1 MKKLLI
7 ILSVM
12 IVAAAVGGYYT
23 FPEKVADYLISY
35 GRHNAGLIKKDINI
49 DKHKIVYLESKRG
62 KETIL
67 LLHGYSANKYN
78 WLLFSSY
85 LKDFHLVI
93 PDIPGY
99 GESSKLIDEKYDVA
113 NQIERL
119 HNFCQEIKINKFHI
133 VGNSMGGWFAGA
145 YAVRFPAEVLSVGLF
160 DAAGVKSPQPSEV
173 MKIMQ
178 TGENPLL
185 LKNENDYSRLMSLIF
200 ANPPFTPYPI
210 KKMFIHEA
218 LTNKN
223 FYEKTMNEIA
233 PDIFS
238 LEENLPKIKAPALI
252 VWGDKDRII
261 DISSVTV
268 FEKGLKNSKTVIINN
283 CGHAPMLEKHH
294 QAATAYLAFIKS
306 IKNQKY

>member
-7 ILSVM
+7 ILLVI

-23 FPEKVADYLISY
+23 FPEKVADLLISY
-35 GRHNAGLIKKDINI
+35 ARHNAGLNKKDINI
-49 DKHKIVYLESKRG
+49 DNHKIVYLESQRG

-67 LLHGYSANKYN
+67 LLHGYAANKYN

-85 LKDFHLVI
+85 LKDYHLVI

-99 GESSKLIDEKYDVA
+99 GESTKLTNEKYDVA

-119 HNFCQEIKINKFHI
+119 HKFCQAIKINKFHV

-145 YAVRFPAEVLSVGLF
+145 YAVRFPAEVLSVGFF
-160 DAAGVKSPQPSEV
+160 DAAGVKSPRPSEI
-173 MKIMQ
+173 MKIMRK
-178 TGENPLL
+178 GENPLL
-185 LKNENDYSRLMSLIF
+185 LKDENDYSRLMSLIF

-210 KKMFIHEA
+210 KKMFISEA
-218 LTNKN
+218 LANKK
-223 FYEKTMNEIA
+223 FYEKTINEII

-238 LEENLPKIKAPALI
+238 LEENLSKIKAPALI
-252 VWGDKDRII
+252 LWGDKDGII
-261 DISSVTV
+261 DISSVSV
-268 FEKGLKNSKTVIINN
+268 FEKGLKNSRTVIINN
-283 CGHAPMLEKHH
+283 CGHAPMLEKPH